1 MPAKT
6 QGGQQWRPKPPS
18 LRLIDRSGHEIEFV
32 AGSGRESTGRNYELL
47 VRGVLCGQNADLK
60 LDDASRSCKQKL
72 ATYCQEW
79 SMGIFAQR
87 SVEDR
92 PLGEQGLEIDAIFEG
107 TLAAL
112 RQYFEKIGKEF
123 VPDQDISSKG
133 QHVLVECTSDS
144 MLFPAKL
151 LQIEA
156 QVELV
161 KKGGCL
167 YPKGEEFT
175 IQPNQATISFAIVY
189 NRQRLNISKALL
201 ENIARCCGLC
211 HVQQLL
217 REGRLLVFYFC
228 SDESVGR
235 LVSHVQELEKSQIKL
250 KQEFEEQRKQDQ
262 DKLRE
267 LEQHRKQD
275 EEQRKQDQDK
285 LRELEEQ
292 RKQDQDKLRKLEEL
306 VQQLV
311 AKQAGR
317 AVFLFCGVVQS

>member
-1 MPAKT
+1 MPAKR
-6 QGGQQWRPKPPS
+6 QGGQHWRPKPPL
-18 LRLIDRSGHEIEFV
+18 LRLIDRSGHEREFV
-32 AGSGRESTGRNYELL
+32 AGSGRESTGRNYESL
-47 VRGVLCGQNADLK
+47 VRGILCGQNAHLK
-60 LDDASRSCKQKL
+60 LDDASRIDVGHLTDCKQKL

-92 PLGEQGLEIDAIFEG
+92 PLGQEGLEIDAIFEG

-112 RQYFEKIGKEF
+112 RQYFEKFGKEF
-123 VPDQDISSKG
+123 VPDQDISSEG
-133 QHVLVECTSDS
+133 HHVLVECTSDS

-167 YPKGEEFT
+167 QPKGEEFT

-235 LVSHVQELEKSQIKL
+235 LASHVQELEKSQIKL
-250 KQEFEEQRKQDQ
+250 KQEFEEQRKQ
-262 DKLRE
+262 L
-267 LEQHRKQD
+267 
-275 EEQRKQDQDK
+275 EEQRKQ
-285 LRELEEQ
+285 LEEQ
-292 RKQDQDKLRKLEEL
+292 RKQDQGELRELRKLI
-306 VQQLV
+306 QQL
-311 AKQAGR
+311 ATKQAGR

>member
-6 QGGQQWRPKPPS
+6 QGGQQWRPKAPL
-18 LRLIDRSGHEIEFV
+18 LRLIDRSGHEREFV

-47 VRGVLCGQNADLK
+47 VRGILCGQNADLK
-60 LDDASRSCKQKL
+60 LDDASRTDVARLRGCKQKL

-167 YPKGEEFT
+167 CPKGEEFT

-267 LEQHRKQD
+267 LE
-275 EEQRKQDQDK
+275 EQRKQD
-285 LRELEEQ
+285 EEQ

-317 AVFLFCGVVQS
+317 AVFLFCEVVQS